1 MVQSFIN
8 PTLSRAELGVSPFA
22 EIEPLVLNPKATES
36 EIDIVIRAVYR
47 QVLGN
52 AHVMDSERLAVAESQ
67 LKNKDISVREFVRQI
82 AKSDFYRS
90 RFFLNCSRN
99 RAVELNFKHLLGRAP
114 ESYEEIIAHTRILDG
129 FGYEAEIDSYID
141 SDEYLENFGQHIVPY
156 YRGYRTQTGKNGI
169 GFPHM
174 FRLLRGYSSSDQDIV
189 GQNRSRLNWFVMTNT
204 SGSIVPLEGVPSYWQ
219 LLFKGETEKLLER
232 LSVKEEKKEEKL
244 SPTAVSIQ
252 SQYEAFRYLPIF
264 ELVPGSDEEEIETV
278 IRAVYRQ
285 VFGNAH
291 IMESERLV
299 VLESQFKGGEIS
311 VREFVRQ
318 LAQSELYRSRF
329 FENCPRY
336 RFIELNFKHLLGRAP
351 DDYTETF
358 AHSQILDQ
366 EGFEAEIDSYIDSDE
381 YQDAFGENIV
391 PYYRG
396 NKTQIGQKLLG
407 YTNTFKLLR
416 GNSGSDKDIRGLA
429 NKPRVKLSLMTNT
442 PDGELPPGSALTDV
456 NQLLAAILKPRP
468 PEAIGPT
475 AEELARKE
483 AYQAMRNKCAE
494 QEELLAKLRTQLAD
508 LQPLATIGSSELN
521 KWKSNT
527 SYGTTAITVQV
538 PSPVTASVTI
548 EGDYEA
554 LEQQS
559 EEQEREIAALRE
571 KIADLRPVASIGEL
585 RLNKWRGRVFNR

>member
-8 PTLSRAELGVSPFA
+8 PTLSRGSELGVSPFA
-22 EIEPLVLNPKATES
+22 EIEPLLLNPKATMS

-47 QVLGN
+47 QILGN
-52 AHVMDSERLAVAESQ
+52 AHVMESERLTVAESQ

-90 RFFLNCSRN
+90 RFFESCSRN
-99 RAVELNFKHLLGRAP
+99 RAIELNFKHLLGRAP
-114 ESYEEIIAHTRILDG
+114 ESYEEIIAHTRILDEL
-129 FGYEAEIDSYID
+129 GYEAEIDSYID
-141 SDEYLENFGQHIVPY
+141 SDEYLENFGQHMVPY
-156 YRGYRTQTGKNGI
+156 YRGYRTQTGKNAV

-189 GQNRSRLNWFVMTNT
+189 GKNRSRLNWFVMTNT
-204 SGSIVPLEGVPSYWQ
+204 SGSIVPLEGVPPYWQ
-219 LLFKGETEKLLER
+219 LLFQGEMEKLLDR
-232 LSVKEEKKEEKL
+232 LSVKEEKEEKV

-252 SQYEAFRYLPIF
+252 SQYEVFNDLPIF

-285 VFGNAH
+285 VLGNAH

-299 VLESQFKGGEIS
+299 VLESQLKGGEIS

-318 LAQSELYRSRF
+318 LAKSELYCSRF

-336 RFIELNFKHLLGRAP
+336 RSIELNFKHLLGRAP
-351 DDYTETF
+351 DDYRETF
-358 AHSQILDQ
+358 AHSQILDGK
-366 EGFEAEIDSYIDSDE
+366 GFEAEIDSYIDSDE

-396 NKTQIGQKLLG
+396 NKTQTGMKLLG

-416 GNSGSDKDIRGLA
+416 GNSGSDKDLMVSGNQPLT
-429 NKPRVKLSLMTNT
+429 KLSLMTNT
-442 PDGELPPGSALTDV
+442 PDAQLPPGSTLTDV
-456 NQLLAAILKPRP
+456 NQLLAAILKPKP

-475 AEELARKE
+475 AEEIGRKE
-483 AYQAMRNKCAE
+483 AYEAMRKQCAQ
-494 QEELLAKLRTQLAD
+494 QEELLTTLRKQLAD
-508 LQPLATIGSSELN
+508 LQPLATIGSLKLN
-521 KWKSNT
+521 KWQSSTFYATT
-527 SYGTTAITVQV
+527 SITV
-538 PSPVTASVTI
+538 PNPVTASVTSS
-548 EGDYEA
+548 GDYEA
-554 LEQQS
+554 LEQQL
-559 EEQEREIAALRE
+559 EEQEQEIAALRE